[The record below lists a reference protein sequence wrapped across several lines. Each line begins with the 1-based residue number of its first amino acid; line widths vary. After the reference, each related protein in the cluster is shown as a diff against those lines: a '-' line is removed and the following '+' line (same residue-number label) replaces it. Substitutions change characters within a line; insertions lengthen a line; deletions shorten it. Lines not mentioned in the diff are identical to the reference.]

1 MAAMRQ
7 LQPIT
12 HRGRL
17 VAVVVAGQAMIRSC
31 LSAEDLIEVQAKCL
45 YALELA
51 DAGRAAAY
59 TDTDADA
66 YARAAARQRSDP
78 SARQP

>member
-17 VAVVVAGQAMIRSC
+17 VAVVVAGQAVIRSC
-31 LSAEDLIEVQAKCL
+31 LSAEELTVVQAKCL
-45 YALELA
+45 YAMELA
-51 DAGRAAAY
+51 DAGLAETY

-66 YARAAARQRSDP
+66 YAREAIRQR
-78 SARQP
+78 